1 MMTFTI
7 TDFLISLPITA
18 IIIFAIKLVYKRA
31 GISPTPMG
39 CLIGVLI
46 MFWFV
51 LCAIGGCSERKR
63 TQSESHLAHI
73 KLVTT
78 GAIVKIPKSELV
90 GADTIYREKKH
101 VYKNDTGRDLVEYMV
116 KYTTNGQDAD
126 HKIIGL
132 LIRPNQYF
140 YWYDDDKDYHM
151 FTQPPSSTT
160 IVTRSRYGRSH
171 QLDFTYLHFLDYAE
185 NVPDY
190 VVIPNK

>member
-1 MMTFTI
+1 M
-7 TDFLISLPITA
+7 
-18 IIIFAIKLVYKRA
+18 Y
-31 GISPTPMG
+31 
-39 CLIGVLI
+39 C
-46 MFWFV
+46 
-51 LCAIGGCSERKR
+51 
-63 TQSESHLAHI
+63 
-73 KLVTT
+73 
-78 GAIVKIPKSELV
+78 
-90 GADTIYREKKH
+90 EKKN

-126 HKIIGL
+126 YETIGL

-151 FTQPPSSTT
+151 FTLPPSSTT